1 MERWKRTCKEKKK
14 DLKSKDQKKRKGKQ
28 EKEGKEKKTKDQK
41 STEKNQK
48 RKEKLTLYIAGVSVT
63 CHVSQH
69 YPEASQGC
77 SGHSSETVTSL
88 NVFGIA
94 ALVHAL

>member
-14 DLKSKDQKKRKGKQ
+14 NLKSKDQKKRKGKK

-48 RKEKLTLYIAGVSVT
+48 RKEKLTLYIAGAMFPLPVT
-63 CHVSQH
+63 CRSIILRAFCI
-69 YPEASQGC
+69 PR
-77 SGHSSETVTSL
+77 L
-88 NVFGIA
+88 LR
-94 ALVHAL
+94 AL